1 MKLPGIKLEVLQNI
15 IISHVQLLLSLHCMI
30 YTEYRMYI
38 KCIFINELHTFI
50 LAITKNGMSKKILIL
65 KTYPM
70 KNYSI
75 MEHKMWIYYCY
86 LNMKIPIKEQLFWM
100 FYYFWIS
107 FSKTT
112 LQYTFINIK
121 QKKIVHMPSAGR

>member
-1 MKLPGIKLEVLQNI
+1 MHPGMKLPGIKLEVLQNI

-75 MEHKMWIYYCY
+75 MEHKM
-86 LNMKIPIKEQLFWM
+86 
-100 FYYFWIS
+100 
-107 FSKTT
+107 
-112 LQYTFINIK
+112 
-121 QKKIVHMPSAGR
+121 